1 LHFHVFSPR
10 EQILNQNKPKQIRLS
25 EFVFLVSSEA
35 VTTCDIFVYRFASRE
50 AAMPTETVRKTEAKQ
65 QGTHLAWCVCVL
77 RGKGKA
83 VSGVFRFAELLTT
96 F

>member
-1 LHFHVFSPR
+1 MPR
-10 EQILNQNKPKQIRLS
+10 GII
-25 EFVFLVSSEA
+25 
-35 VTTCDIFVYRFASRE
+35 
-50 AAMPTETVRKTEAKQ
+50 RKTNAKQ
-65 QGTHLAWCVCVL
+65 QRHCTLLGVCVL